1 MRKLLILPLLFA
13 AACDGGGNG
22 PAGSA
27 ELSAAEVAE
36 LTRAMFGMAAGL
48 TSSGLPGGVNFN
60 SAPFDELN
68 GFTVPIEETI
78 PCTPSGSTDIE
89 GTLTVGFD
97 DVTMGISLEMD
108 VSAAP
113 EACAHRMENGDII
126 KVTGDPDLDVHVT
139 MTGGIGE
146 PPSSLHVTETGAFK
160 WTRGGASGRC
170 AVDLTSLLDAPT
182 QMVTV
187 SGTFCGFPVSETF
200 PVEG

>member
-22 PAGSA
+22 PVESA
-27 ELSAAEVAE
+27 EFTAAEATE

-48 TSSGLPGGVNFN
+48 TSAGLPGGVNFN

-68 GFTVPIEETI
+68 GFTVPIQETI
-78 PCTPSGSTDIE
+78 PCTPSGSTEIE
-89 GTLTVGFD
+89 GTLTLGYD
-97 DVTMGISLEMD
+97 PESMGMSLEME

-113 EACAHRMENGDII
+113 RACAHRMENGDVI
-126 KVTGDPDLDVHVT
+126 KITGDPDLDVHLT
-139 MTGGIGE
+139 MAGSIGE
-146 PPSSLHVTETGAFK
+146 PPSSMRVTESGAFK
-160 WTRGGASGRC
+160 WTRGGSSGRC
-170 AVDLTSLLDAPT
+170 TVDLTSLLDAPT

-200 PVEG
+200 PAEG